1 MKHFKTLAAV
11 LLIFFLTAAG
21 CKKIEPES
29 PYTTQLLV
37 SKVPIWV
44 EILNTDKKRQ
54 QGLSGRQPLS
64 EEQGALF
71 DFKNTGQ
78 RRPGFWMKDM
88 KFNLDL
94 IWIRDG
100 KIVGITPDVPAP
112 LEKNSELPFYFPPE
126 EISHVLEVNAGWSNT
141 HAIKTGDEVNFYSTD
156 H

>member
-11 LLIFFLTAAG
+11 LLVFFLTASG
-21 CKKIEPES
+21 CQKSEPES
-29 PYTTQLLV
+29 PYTTRLLIGNV
-37 SKVPIWV
+37 KIQV
-44 EILNTDKKRQ
+44 EILDTDKKHQ
-54 QGLSGRQPLS
+54 QGLSGRPPLS
-64 EEQGALF
+64 NTQGALF

-100 KIVGITPDVPAP
+100 QIVGITPDVPAP

-126 EISHVLEVNAGWSNT
+126 EISHVLEVNAGWSKK
-141 HAIKTGDEVNFYSTD
+141 HKIKVGDEVSFYSTD
-156 H
+156 Y